1 MIVICVF
8 VFCYGKILV
17 VICRQARVVAG
28 HSGPGSST
36 SQTQL
41 SQIKSI
47 VIKMMILVCAF
58 HIITPGYICYLIVH
72 STSDLPITLHTSLP
86 CSWDFFL
93 NISANQFIYTTN
105 LHPVRRILVG
115 LVPRKKSQQASE
127 RQWYFT

>member
-72 STSDLPITLHTSLP
+72 STSDLPISLHTSLP
-86 CSWDFFL
+86 CSWDFFEY
-93 NISANQFIYTTN
+93 QRQ
-105 LHPVRRILVG
+105 PVHLYHQ
-115 LVPRKKSQQASE
+115 PPSSQTHSGRSGSTEEVTASE
-127 RQWYFT
+127 